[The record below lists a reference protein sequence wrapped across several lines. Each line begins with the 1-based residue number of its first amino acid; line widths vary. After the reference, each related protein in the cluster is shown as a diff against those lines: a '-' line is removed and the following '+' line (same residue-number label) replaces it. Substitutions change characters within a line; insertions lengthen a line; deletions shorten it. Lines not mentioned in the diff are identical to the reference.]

1 MTKCLIIGSGIV
13 GLTTA
18 YELNKT
24 GHQVTI
30 IDNQS
35 TGQASKSAAGIMFP
49 LNPWKNTKYMQDL
62 CISGHEQ
69 YNNFFNTLSIKDKR
83 EINFEKKNLLIFG
96 NDIESAK
103 NWYMEKPVINS
114 SYIKK
119 NLNSREKFIK
129 EFHKNF
135 LEIENINT
143 LDPRKLINFLR
154 NALLKNNVEF
164 KKSKIEKLD
173 SFLRKPS
180 NNKYE
185 FIILC
190 AGVWSNHILGNKNI
204 RLKPIKGQLL
214 HFKTREKLIDNVLLY
229 NNYYIIPRRD
239 NRIVV
244 GATIEDVGFDENITS
259 SAKIFLE
266 KSVSEIF
273 SGSVEMLSLE
283 QTYGFRPYSDKEDP
297 YINIDIKNER
307 LIYNFGHYRYGILT
321 AISSAKIVKK
331 LIS

>member
-69 YNNFFNTLSIKDKR
+69 YNNFFNTLSIEDKK

-103 NWYMEKPVINS
+103 NWYDEKPAINS
-114 SYIKK
+114 SYIKG

-129 EFHKNF
+129 GSHKDF
-135 LEIENINT
+135 LEIKNINI

-154 NALLKNNVEF
+154 KALFKNNVEF
-164 KKSKIEKLD
+164 KNSKIEKLD
-173 SFLRKPS
+173 SFLRKPL

-244 GATIEDVGFDENITS
+244 GATIEDVGFDENTTS

-273 SGSVEMLSLE
+273 SCSVEMLSLE

>member
-69 YNNFFNTLSIKDKR
+69 YNNFFNTLSIEDKR

-103 NWYMEKPVINS
+103 NWYDEKPAINS
-114 SYIKK
+114 SYIKG

-129 EFHKNF
+129 GSHKDF
-135 LEIENINT
+135 LEIKNIN
-143 LDPRKLINFLR
+143 I
-154 NALLKNNVEF
+154 
-164 KKSKIEKLD
+164 
-173 SFLRKPS
+173 
-180 NNKYE
+180 
-185 FIILC
+185 
-190 AGVWSNHILGNKNI
+190 H
-204 RLKPIKGQLL
+204 
-214 HFKTREKLIDNVLLY
+214 
-229 NNYYIIPRRD
+229 
-239 NRIVV
+239 
-244 GATIEDVGFDENITS
+244 
-259 SAKIFLE
+259 SAKPTITE
-266 KSVSEIF
+266 EVA
-273 SGSVEMLSLE
+273 
-283 QTYGFRPYSDKEDP
+283 KE
-297 YINIDIKNER
+297 
-307 LIYNFGHYRYGILT
+307 ILT
-321 AISSAKIVKK
+321 HTKAKINGISLKTLKK
-331 LIS
+331 IKS